1 MIVPV
6 AFVLPSFAGGGAERV
21 VITLANHLPTNRFA
35 VTLILLQAVGPLRNL
50 VAPHVGIVDLGC
62 PRVRSA
68 RGALV
73 RAICKAAPA
82 IVLSTMAHL
91 NIGLLSIRHRLPAG
105 TRIAVREANDPAATL
120 RRSALPWLYRLLYRR
135 YYPRAD
141 LVVSPT
147 YLIQQALVA
156 IIGLPPNRLA
166 VMRNPVD
173 VDALR
178 EKAMPL
184 RREGGEGIRYVAT
197 GRLTEQKGFDRLLT
211 MMTSAPASAHLTIL
225 GDGPLDRPLREQ
237 ADQLGLADRVRFA
250 GFAENPWQHIA
261 AADAFLL
268 PSRWEGLPNAA
279 LEALA
284 CGTPVIA
291 TPEAGGITEIADLA
305 AAGAVTV
312 APAGPAFVAAMNSVQ
327 AMPVATVRP
336 SLLPEP
342 FLLDVIAGEFTRLL
356 DKLRINDPGSAVAAR
371 QGRLV

>member
-1 MIVPV
+1 MVVPV

-73 RAICKAAPA
+73 RAIRKAAPA

-120 RRSALPWLYRLLYRR
+120 RRSGFPWLYRLLYRR

-141 LVVSPT
+141 LVISPT
-147 YLIQQALVA
+147 SLIQQALVA
-156 IIGLPPNRLA
+156 MIGLPPNRLA
-166 VMRNPVD
+166 VLRNPVD
-173 VDALR
+173 IAALR
-178 EKAMPL
+178 AKATRP
-184 RREGGEGIRYVAT
+184 RRKEGDGVRYVAV

-211 MMTSAPASAHLTIL
+211 MMTSVPASAHLTIF
-225 GDGPLDRPLREQ
+225 GDGPLEPPLREQ
-237 ADQLGLADRVRFA
+237 AARLGLTNRIRFA
-250 GFAENPWQHIA
+250 GFAENPWPDIA
-261 AADAFLL
+261 GADAFLL

-291 TPEAGGITEIADLA
+291 TPEAGGITEVKT
-305 AAGAVTV
+305 GAVTI
-312 APAGPAFVAAMNSVQ
+312 APPGPAFIVAMNDVQ
-327 AMPVATVRP
+327 AKPIDAIRS
-336 SLLPEP
+336 SLLPSS
-342 FLLDVIAGEFTRLL
+342 FLLDTVLREFGLILTGLTMQPT
-356 DKLRINDPGSAVAAR
+356 DKD
-371 QGRLV
+371 